1 MYLMIDCVSY
11 KFIENTKVLIGN
23 DTLYFN
29 KVTNEQHLYE
39 EKGEY
44 QCQRPHF
51 KDLFL
56 PFLW

>member
-1 MYLMIDCVSY
+1 MIDCVSY

-44 QCQRPHF
+44 QP
-51 KDLFL
+51 
-56 PFLW
+56 